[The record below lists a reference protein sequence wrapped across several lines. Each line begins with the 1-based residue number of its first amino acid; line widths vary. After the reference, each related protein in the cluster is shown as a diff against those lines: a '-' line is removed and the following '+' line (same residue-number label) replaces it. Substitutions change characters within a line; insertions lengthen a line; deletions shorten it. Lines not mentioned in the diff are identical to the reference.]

1 MSIFSGDRRIRQIF
15 AIFGSIIKKPWNVF
29 LYQNVSK
36 RLDNAYWENI
46 SEFENNKGFNVVQN
60 FFLKKFFFHGIWFYL
75 QKFFVLNINNI
86 IGLAWEFK
94 EFWLDAGV
102 FSNLS
107 YILPAK
113 YRPGDIL
120 KKSTYFYLHCFKLK
134 KYFSQF

>member
-1 MSIFSGDRRIRQIF
+1 M
-15 AIFGSIIKKPWNVF
+15 VF

-36 RLDNAYWENI
+36 RLDKAYWENI
-46 SEFENNKGFNVVQN
+46 SEFENNVGFNVVQKIV
-60 FFLKKFFFHGIWFYL
+60 LMKFFFHGIWFYL
-75 QKFFVLNINNI
+75 QKFFVLNINNT

-107 YILPAK
+107 YILPTK

-120 KKSTYFYLHCFKLK
+120 RKSTYFYLHWLSRKNSLWRARNNWPSSLRCLKMAGKFK
-134 KYFSQF
+134 FF